1 MRRALVIGLDSLPAL
16 PVLERWGVELPCL
29 RALAAAGVSG
39 RLRSTDPPITVPAW
53 ASMLT
58 GRDPGVLGLYGF
70 RDRAD
75 RSYHRRALAS
85 SDRVGEPWLWE
96 RVAAAGG
103 RALVIGVP
111 PTWPP
116 RVPPGV
122 TLVADFLAPSPEAGY
137 TAPPELA
144 GEIER
149 VVGAYALDVEDY
161 RSEEGARVARECLA
175 MAERRLSLAR
185 HLLVTRP
192 WDLAVVVEIATDRL
206 LHALLHHLDPAHPRF
221 VAGSA
226 LGALAREVLRR
237 IDRRVGDLVDAAG
250 EEASVLVVS
259 DHGAR
264 PLLGGLRV
272 NEWLRREGWL
282 VLRDAPAAEA
292 PFDPARVD
300 WRRTAAWA
308 EGGYVARIHLNQ
320 TGREPEGRLSRAE
333 AERVAAEIAE
343 GLAAVSGPEGP
354 PLGAEV
360 RCPEELWSA
369 ARGVPP
375 DLMAYLGDLGWRA
388 LGGLGPGPL
397 LRDRNDGGPDSANHD
412 RHGLFVLREAA
423 GVAAPPAREL
433 DLLDVAP
440 TLLERLGLPRA
451 PGLQGA
457 AFAAA

>member
-1 MRRALVIGLDSLPAL
+1 MRRALVIGLDSLPPL
-16 PVLERWGVELPCL
+16 PVLEGWGAELPCL
-29 RALAAAGVSG
+29 RALAAAGASA
-39 RLRSTDPPITVPAW
+39 RLRSADPPITVPAW

-75 RSYHRRALAS
+75 RSYHRRVLAA
-85 SDRVGEPWLWE
+85 SDRVREPWLWE

-122 TLVADFLAPSPEAGY
+122 TLVADFLAPSTETDY
-137 TAPPELA
+137 TAPLELA

-149 VVGAYALDVEDY
+149 LVGPYALDVEDY
-161 RSEEGARVARECLA
+161 RSDDGARVARECLA
-175 MAERRLSLAR
+175 MAERRLGLAR
-185 HLLVTRP
+185 HLLVTRE
-192 WDLAVVVEIATDRL
+192 WELAVVVEIATDRL

-221 VAGSA
+221 VSGSA

-237 IDRRVGDLVDAAG
+237 IDRRVGDLVEAAG

-259 DHGAR
+259 DHGSR
-264 PLLGGLRV
+264 PLLGGVRL
-272 NEWLRREGWL
+272 NAWLEREGWL
-282 VLRDAPAAEA
+282 VLRDAPSSEA

-308 EGGYVARIHLNQ
+308 EGGYVGRIHLNRA
-320 TGREPEGRLSRAE
+320 GREPEGRLSADE
-333 AERVAAEIAE
+333 ARRVAEEIAE
-343 GLAAVSGPEGP
+343 GLAEIAGPEGA

-360 RCPEELWSA
+360 RRPEELWSEA
-369 ARGVPP
+369 HGVPP
-375 DLMAYLGDLGWRA
+375 DLVAYLGDLGWRA

-397 LRDRNDGGPDSANHD
+397 LRDRNDGGFDAANHD
-412 RHGLFVLREAA
+412 RHGLFVLREA
-423 GVAAPPAREL
+423 GGLPAPPAREL

-440 TLLERLGLPRA
+440 TLLERLGLPQVPA
-451 PGLQGA
+451 LQGA
-457 AFAAA
+457 ALASA

>member
-1 MRRALVIGLDSLPAL
+1 MRRALVIGLDSLPPWPAM
-16 PVLERWGVELPCL
+16 ERWGVELPCL
-29 RALAAAGVSG
+29 RSLVAAGASG
-39 RLRSTDPPITVPAW
+39 RLRSSDPPITVPAW

-58 GRDPGVLGLYGF
+58 GRDPGALGLYGF

-96 RVAAAGG
+96 RVAASGG

-122 TLVADFLAPSPEAGY
+122 TLVTDFLTPSTDTEY

-144 GEIER
+144 DEIAR

-161 RSEEGARVARECLA
+161 RSEEGARVAGQCLA
-175 MAERRLSLAR
+175 MAERRLCFAR

-192 WDLAVVVEIATDRL
+192 WELAVVVEIATDRL

-221 VAGSA
+221 VPGSA
-226 LGALAREVLRR
+226 LGALAREVLER
-237 IDRRVGDLVDAAG
+237 IDRRVGDLVEAAG

-259 DHGAR
+259 DHGTR

-272 NEWLRREGWL
+272 NEWLRREGFL

-308 EGGYVARIHLNQ
+308 EGGYVARIHLNRA
-320 TGREPEGRLSRAE
+320 GREPEGRLTAAE
-333 AERVAAEIAE
+333 APRVGAEIAE
-343 GLAAVSGPEGP
+343 GLAAVAGPEGP

-360 RCPEELWSA
+360 RTCEELWSEP
-369 ARGVPP
+369 RGVPP
-375 DLMAYLGDLGWRA
+375 DLVAYLGELGWRA

-397 LRDRNDGGPDSANHD
+397 LRDRNDGGPDAANHA
-412 RHGLFVLREAA
+412 RYGFFALREAA
-423 GVAAPPAREL
+423 GVAPPAARDL
-433 DLLDVAP
+433 DLLDVVP
-440 TLLERLGLPRA
+440 SLLERLGLPLA
-451 PGLQGA
+451 PGLPGVALA
-457 AFAAA
+457 AG